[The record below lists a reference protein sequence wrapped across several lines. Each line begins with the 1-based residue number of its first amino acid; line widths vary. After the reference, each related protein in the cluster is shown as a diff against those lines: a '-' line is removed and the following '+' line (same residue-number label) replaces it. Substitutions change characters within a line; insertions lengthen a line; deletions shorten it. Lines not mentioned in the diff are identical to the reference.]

1 MATADYF
8 LKINGIEGE
17 SEDQKNKNEL
27 QLDGWSWSE
36 HNSGSSPTGGGAGS
50 GKVSMQDFQF
60 SIKHG
65 KASPKLMLA
74 CATGQHIPDAQL
86 TCRKAGGEQ
95 EVFLKIKF
103 TDVFISSYAMGGHG
117 GGDVLD
123 QITFNFTKIELETKP
138 QLSTGKLGAAVNAGY
153 DLKKNAKV

>member
-17 SEDQKNKNEL
+17 SEDQKNKSEL

-95 EVFLKIKF
+95 EVFL
-103 TDVFISSYAMGGHG
+103 
-117 GGDVLD
+117 
-123 QITFNFTKIELETKP
+123 
-138 QLSTGKLGAAVNAGY
+138 
-153 DLKKNAKV
+153 